1 MELISGF
8 QMMLSLHFGM
18 YFWLDDENDFCYCP
32 AFEDSTADLD
42 NWSYVSEWDDLEG
55 VDFDK
60 LFYIH
65 RQLVLDKASV
75 IEATLPTGL

>member
-1 MELISGF
+1 MELISDF

-32 AFEDSTADLD
+32 AFNDGTADLD
-42 NWSYVSEWDDLEG
+42 NWSYVSEWDDFAD

>member
-18 YFWLDDENDFCYCP
+18 FFWLDDDDDFCYCP
-32 AFEDSTADLD
+32 AFVDGTADLD
-42 NWSYVSEWDDLEG
+42 NWSYVSEWDDKSD

-65 RQLVLDKASV
+65 RQLVTDKV
-75 IEATLPTGL
+75 TEYERQLV

>member
-18 YFWLDDENDFCYCP
+18 FFWLDDDDDFCYCP
-32 AFEDSTADLD
+32 AFKDGTADLD
-42 NWSYVSEWDDLEG
+42 NWSYVSEWDDMAD

-60 LFYIH
+60 LFTIH
-65 RQLVLDKASV
+65 RHLVTDKV
-75 IEATLPTGL
+75 TEYEQMRT